1 MTKRFKPIFT
11 ITNRITAGL
20 TRIERARGFL
30 EATTL
35 SKAWAREKEVGP
47 RPLVIIQG
55 FARLCPEVDR
65 RSLQRDMKAK
75 VDMGLLVSEGST
87 NKLVCRVKETD

>member
-1 MTKRFKPIFT
+1 MTKIFKPTFT

-30 EATTL
+30 EATL
-35 SKAWAREKEVGP
+35 SEAWAREIEVGP
-47 RPLVIIQG
+47 RQPDHPKLRG
-55 FARLCPEVDR
+55 LCLEVNR
-65 RSLQRDMKAK
+65 RSLQRGMKAK

-87 NKLVCRVKETD
+87 NKLVCRMKETD